1 MEEPMKGILQK
12 FAIGLLVFLGYL
24 GHGWVYDVELAKKFD
39 SFFSKLTPEVI
50 AKKPCMI
57 SVKNLFEMIEKKEPF
72 VVLDIRTPQEKKFVS
87 ISLPNT
93 IDIPMHE
100 LFKEENLKKLPK
112 DKLIVVVCHTG
123 ARAIAASLPLNML
136 GYKTVVLDGGISEL
150 AKAAGRS
157 VVGIHW

>member
-1 MEEPMKGILQK
+1 MKGILQK
-12 FAIGLLVFLGYL
+12 VGLGLLICVLYL
-24 GHGWVYDVELAKKFD
+24 GQGWGYDVELAKKFD

-72 VVLDIRTPQEKKFVS
+72 VVLDIRTPQEKNFVRVS
-87 ISLPNT
+87 IPNT
-93 IDIPMHE
+93 IEIPMHE
-100 LFKEENLKKLPK
+100 LFKEENLKNLPK

-136 GYKTVVLDGGISEL
+136 GYKAIVLDGGISEL

-157 VVGIHW
+157 VVGLSW